1 MPRPDFVCPLNQI
14 EAQRKRVRFG
24 GFGEEEQR
32 NGAKFSGGCPETE

>member
-24 GFGEEEQR
+24 EEEQR